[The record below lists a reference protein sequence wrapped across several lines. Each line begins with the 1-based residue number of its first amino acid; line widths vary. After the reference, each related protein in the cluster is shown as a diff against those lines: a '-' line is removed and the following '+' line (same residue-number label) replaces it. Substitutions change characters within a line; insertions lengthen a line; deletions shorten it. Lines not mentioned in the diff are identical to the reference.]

1 MNRGN
6 HSSLL
11 PFNESCNFF
20 LGIAFEVKLYKKVS
34 LRRMFTGKSWG
45 RFILIAQ
52 LSIRVLV
59 EVVETHNL
67 SNTVFPEFSEFG
79 SMCYN

>member
-1 MNRGN
+1 MS
-6 HSSLL
+6 HAT
-11 PFNESCNFF
+11 FF
-20 LGIAFEVKLYKKVS
+20 GIAFEMKLYKKVS
-34 LRRMFTGKSWG
+34 LQRMFTGKSWG
-45 RFILIAQ
+45 RFSLIAQ
-52 LSIRVLV
+52 FSIRVLV

>member
-1 MNRGN
+1 MQ
-6 HSSLL
+6 L
-11 PFNESCNFF
+11 F
-20 LGIAFEVKLYKKVS
+20 LGIAFEMKLYKKVS
-34 LRRMFTGKSWG
+34 LSKMFTGKSCG
-45 RFILIAQ
+45 KFSLIAQ

-67 SNTVFPEFSEFG
+67 SNTVFLEFSEFG